1 MFSIFYLFYLYINIS
16 TTFVESM
23 RLWRWMKK
31 YDNSQVGGLA
41 KLGFCFI
48 DRDVEHGENQELSFS
63 AFLLKTCIISG
74 KSFIFS
80 KP

>member
-1 MFSIFYLFYLYINIS
+1 
-16 TTFVESM
+16 
-23 RLWRWMKK
+23 MKK
-31 YDNSQVGGLA
+31 YGNSQVGGLA

-63 AFLLKTCIISG
+63 AFLLNTCIISG